1 MASSFWSNLSLPTAV
16 FTSPIAAIVTP
27 AVAGAAVG
35 YGTTKLFN
43 TQKTYRSLRQPPGSP
58 PGWLFGPVWTML
70 YGTMGYASYRATIAG
85 LSSPS
90 SLVRHLAHDSQGIYS
105 VQLAA
110 NLVWMPLFFGL
121 RKPVLA
127 LVDIVLQ
134 AGMAVGLVY
143 NYHQIDDVAPW
154 LVLPYL
160 GWLGY
165 ASYLNFG
172 VGYLNG
178 WDISE
183 EAVER
188 RKKE

>member
-1 MASSFWSNLSLPTAV
+1 
-16 FTSPIAAIVTP
+16 
-27 AVAGAAVG
+27 
-35 YGTTKLFN
+35 
-43 TQKTYRSLRQPPGSP
+43 
-58 PGWLFGPVWTML
+58 
-70 YGTMGYASYRATIAG
+70 
-85 LSSPS
+85 
-90 SLVRHLAHDSQGIYS
+90 
-105 VQLAA
+105 
-110 NLVWMPLFFGL
+110 MPLFFGL

-127 LVDIVLQ
+127 LVDIALL
-134 AGMAVGLVY
+134 AGMAVGLAY
-143 NYHQIDDVAPW
+143 NYNQIDDVAPW
-154 LVLPYL
+154 LVVPYL

>member
-1 MASSFWSNLSLPTAV
+1 
-16 FTSPIAAIVTP
+16 
-27 AVAGAAVG
+27 
-35 YGTTKLFN
+35 
-43 TQKTYRSLRQPPGSP
+43 
-58 PGWLFGPVWTML
+58 ML
-70 YGTMGYASYRATIAG
+70 YGTMGYASYRATTAG

-90 SLVRHLAHDSQGIYS
+90 SFVRHVAHDSQGLYT

-110 NLVWMPLFFGL
+110 NLLWMPLFFGL
-121 RKPVLA
+121 RKPVLS
-127 LVDIVLQ
+127 LVDIALQ
-134 AGMAVGLVY
+134 AGMAVGLAY
-143 NYHQIDDVAPW
+143 NYYRIDDVAPW
-154 LVLPYL
+154 LVVPYL

>member
-1 MASSFWSNLSLPTAV
+1 
-16 FTSPIAAIVTP
+16 
-27 AVAGAAVG
+27 
-35 YGTTKLFN
+35 
-43 TQKTYRSLRQPPGSP
+43 
-58 PGWLFGPVWTML
+58 ML

-90 SLVRHLAHDSQGIYS
+90 SLVRHIAHNSQGLYT

-110 NLVWMPLFFGL
+110 NLIWMPLFFGL

-127 LVDIVLQ
+127 LVDIALQ
-134 AGMAVGLVY
+134 AGMAVGLAY
-143 NYHQIDDVAPW
+143 NYNQIDDVAPW
-154 LVLPYL
+154 LVVPYL
-160 GWLGY
+160 GWLVY

-188 RKKE
+188 RKKEE

>member
-1 MASSFWSNLSLPTAV
+1 
-16 FTSPIAAIVTP
+16 
-27 AVAGAAVG
+27 
-35 YGTTKLFN
+35 
-43 TQKTYRSLRQPPGSP
+43 
-58 PGWLFGPVWTML
+58 ML
-70 YGTMGYASYRATIAG
+70 YGTMGYASYRATTAG

-90 SLVRHLAHDSQGIYS
+90 SLVRHIAHDSQGLYT

-110 NLVWMPLFFGL
+110 NLLWMPLFFGL
-121 RKPVLA
+121 RKPVLS

-134 AGMAVGLVY
+134 AGIAVELAY
-143 NYHQIDDVAPW
+143 NYYQIDDVAPW
-154 LVLPYL
+154 LVVPYL